1 MIYRK
6 NSPNFVTASQNCYL
20 YFEHLEQYKHFNMRN
35 FIFAQS
41 LLVFLIVSQFNL
53 HAQFL
58 AIPDVY
64 RYKDN
69 PTVGTLIKAND
80 STDNAKIFK
89 CNRDFIYDYYIPIT
103 DVNNKSTKISII
115 PDWHLDGKDTILNF
129 DLQFHDTPNSYLI
142 NKVRLKVMN
151 KKIKIPKSADQTVVK
166 YEYSNFRGVLNL
178 LSEVS
183 SVVETDS
190 KVAIH
195 QPSNSYFRF
204 LEYAPNPEQN
214 NLSSDNTWCESKEI
228 TLNRKYKNLQP
239 LTLEFEYTPSGTK
252 DVWFNNRLVPCQII
266 KAQSKPNFHDINSTA
281 TFLYNK
287 EFGFLQMDYS
297 VTVANNT
304 PEKII
309 FNLERIEDKLY

>member
-1 MIYRK
+1 
-6 NSPNFVTASQNCYL
+6 
-20 YFEHLEQYKHFNMRN
+20 MRN
-35 FIFAQS
+35 FIITQS
-41 LLVFLIVSQFNL
+41 LLVFLFFSQFNSQ
-53 HAQFL
+53 AQGL

-64 RYKDN
+64 RYKDKSS
-69 PTVGTLIKAND
+69 VGILIKATD
-80 STDNAKIFK
+80 STENAKIFK
-89 CNRDFIYDYYIPIT
+89 RNRDFVYDYYIPTT

-115 PDWHLDGKDTILNF
+115 PHWHLDGKDTILNF
-129 DLQFHDTPNSYLI
+129 DPQFHDTPNSYLI
-142 NKVRLKVMN
+142 EKVRLKVMN
-151 KKIKIPKSADQTVVK
+151 KKIKIPKSSDQTVVK

-183 SVVETDS
+183 SIVETDS

-195 QPSNSYFRF
+195 PPSNSYFRF

-214 NLSSDNTWCESKEI
+214 NLNFEKSWCESKDI

-281 TFLYNK
+281 TFLFNK
-287 EFGFLQMDYS
+287 EYGFLKMDYS
-297 VTVANNT
+297 VTVANT
-304 PEKII
+304 SPEKII